1 MNTGDHLAKDSE
13 ELFNDLSDS
22 EDETGDQDFADN
34 RLLKP
39 TYSSLNKVRKL
50 FKKYS
55 KFSVLSKL
63 AKAASC
69 LSATKQRHLAAASAA
84 PRLQQ
89 HFQNSTATEAMAIT
103 NHTLA
108 THVDASDFSTHF

>member
-22 EDETGDQDFADN
+22 EDETGDQDFVDN

-50 FKKYS
+50 LKNYS
-55 KFSVLSKL
+55 SFSVLSKL
-63 AKAASC
+63 AKTASC
-69 LSATKQRHLAAASAA
+69 LSATKQRHPAAASAA
-84 PRLQQ
+84 PGLQQ

-103 NHTLA
+103 NHALA
-108 THVDASDFSTHF
+108 THVNASHF